1 MAGPDTQT
9 RRNLAKQGR
18 AMPDAQGSGG
28 RFPIRNRSDLLKAIK
43 AVGRA
48 KGGEEGRRKVRRFII
63 RRARE
68 LGLSSAIPDSWAG
81 DGSVKSSAS

>member
-9 RRNLAKQGR
+9 RRSLTRQGK
-18 AMPDAQGSGG
+18 AMPDPDGSGG
-28 RFPIRNRSDLLKAIK
+28 RFPIRNRSDLLKAIR

-63 RRARE
+63 RRARA
-68 LGLSSAIPDSWAG
+68 LGLSDLIPDTWAA
-81 DGSVKSSAS
+81 DGSLKTSA